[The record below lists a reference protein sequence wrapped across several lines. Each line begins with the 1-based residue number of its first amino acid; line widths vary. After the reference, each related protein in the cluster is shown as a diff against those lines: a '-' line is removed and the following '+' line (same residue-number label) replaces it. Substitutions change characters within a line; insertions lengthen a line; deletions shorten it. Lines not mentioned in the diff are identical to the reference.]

1 MSIQQAIEG
10 FVTECRKELSTVE
23 DVMQNSDVEE
33 VDFSRLD
40 ANVLA
45 VIELA
50 QKARVKIQQ
59 HCDAENNARF
69 RRGQS

>member
-1 MSIQQAIEG
+1 MSIQQAIED
-10 FVTECRKELSTVE
+10 FVTECRKELSTIE
-23 DVMQNSDVEE
+23 DVMQNSDIDE

-45 VIELA
+45 VIERA

-59 HCDAENNARF
+59 HCDAENDARL
-69 RRGQS
+69 RGNR